1 MTRRSVI
8 TRSRLV
14 ADLGALGLSAYDESV
29 VMVHARMSALGWVVG
44 DAQPSSRA
52 PTDAIAPRGTLLVLT
67 GWQDRPPYHQQDW
80 DEQERRLYREEAPAL
95 DPRAFQIGDYAATDC
110 SSAGMAWWSIAKAGY
125 HARKVAANSPL
136 SVRVRTC
143 KSR

>member
-1 MTRRSVI
+1 
-8 TRSRLV
+8 
-14 ADLGALGLSAYDESV
+14 
-29 VMVHARMSALGWVVG
+29 MVHARMSAPGWVAR
-44 DAQPSSRA
+44 DAQTVVEA
-52 PTDAIAPRGTLLVLT
+52 LTDAIAPRGTLLVLT

-95 DPRAFQIGDYAATDC
+95 DPRAFQIGGYAATDS